1 MSGKRQEYHLV
12 VSDASKSATGLLAQ
26 VSGFSH
32 GQIKRAMHKGA
43 VWIVRNK
50 HVQRLRRVKKQLH
63 IGDELHFYY
72 DEQVLSSVPPV
83 AQLIADERGYTVWF
97 KPFGMLSQGSK
108 WGDHCALY
116 RWVEQHLKPQRPAFI
131 VHRLDRAATGL
142 ILLAHSKSVAAI
154 LAKQFQNHT
163 IEKRYRVTVHG
174 KFPDNRTTINSDIDG
189 RTALSRAGR
198 LEYDE
203 HRDRSL
209 LEVEIESG
217 RKHQIRRHLAQTG
230 FPVVGDR
237 LYGHSVDPED
247 LQLTACYLGFE
258 CPLTGDKKCYQL
270 PVSLLPDFTLCCTQ
284 PPPTGPEFPG

>member
-1 MSGKRQEYHLV
+1 M
-12 VSDASKSATGLLAQ
+12 
-26 VSGFSH
+26 SGFSH

-50 HVQRLRRVKKQLH
+50 HVQRLRRVKKPLH

-72 DEQVLSSVPPV
+72 DERVLSSVPPV

-142 ILLAHSKSVAAI
+142 ILLAHSKSVAAA

-163 IEKRYRVTVHG
+163 IEKHYRVIVHG
-174 KFPDNRTTINSDIDG
+174 KFPNNRITMNSDLDG
-189 RTALSRAGR
+189 RSALSSAVR

-203 HRDRSL
+203 QMDRSL

-270 PVSLLPDFTLCCTQ
+270 PATRLPRLVPDMS
-284 PPPTGPEFPG
+284 

>member
-1 MSGKRQEYHLV
+1 MPGKKQEYHLV
-12 VSDASKSATGLLAQ
+12 VSDVSRSAIDLLAQ
-26 VSGFSH
+26 ASGFSR

-50 HVQRLRRVKKQLH
+50 HVQRLRRVKKPLH

-72 DEQVLSSVPPV
+72 DERVLSSVPPV
-83 AQLIADERGYTVWF
+83 AHLIADERGYTVWF

-142 ILLAHSKSVAAI
+142 ILLAHSKSVAAA

-163 IEKRYRVTVHG
+163 IEKRYRVIVHG
-174 KFPDNRTTINSDIDG
+174 KFPNNRITMNSDIDG
-189 RTALSRAGR
+189 RSALSRAGR

-203 HRDRSL
+203 QKDRSL

-247 LQLTACYLGFE
+247 LQLTACYLGVE

-270 PVSLLPDFTLCCTQ
+270 PATRLPRLVQDMT
-284 PPPTGPEFPG
+284 